1 MNYNILFTSNSRKQF
16 SKLTKDIQK
25 RIVTYLETKVIFNPQ
40 LHGKNL
46 VGNKKGLW
54 RYRVGDYRIICQIN
68 NKELVILILDLGHR
82 RDVYT

>member
-1 MNYNILFTSNSRKQF
+1 MNYNILFTSSSRKQF

-25 RIVTYLETKVIFNPQ
+25 RIVTYLETKVILNPQ

-54 RYRVGDYRIICQIN
+54 RYRVWDYRIICHIN